1 MFFIAMEDRDYIDGL
16 IGIYELNNVAL
27 LRDAYIESY
36 MASAENYKTLRAEL
50 ESPEKATLAYP
61 DFVRKAVRRSV
72 LDWKAFRPEKVMAM
86 AAKEGIPE
94 EDRKQVV
101 DHVGQ
106 EFRGLHEGNTI
117 RYRLRLQER
126 LLPPTRWIQ
135 QRWLLRVI
143 RHGSS
148 LAPRARA
155 ISGPPTVLATS
166 RLWRIS
172 STVGL
177 PGSIRSGGHGSSARQ
192 RRQTKARQE
201 GRNARPWAPAL
212 YLRAHR

>member
-135 QRWLLRVI
+135 RRWLLRVK
-143 RHGSS
+143 GME
-148 LAPRARA
+148 ARL
-155 ISGPPTVLATS
+155 SQERGRSRVPQRYWQRR
-166 RLWRIS
+166 RLWRTS

-177 PGSIRSGGHGSSARQ
+177 PAQFAAGVRFQCSTATANQSATRRAQ
-192 RRQTKARQE
+192 R
-201 GRNARPWAPAL
+201 
-212 YLRAHR
+212 

>member
-86 AAKEGIPE
+86 AANEGIP
-94 EDRKQVV
+94 
-101 DHVGQ
+101 
-106 EFRGLHEGNTI
+106 
-117 RYRLRLQER
+117 
-126 LLPPTRWIQ
+126 
-135 QRWLLRVI
+135 
-143 RHGSS
+143 
-148 LAPRARA
+148 
-155 ISGPPTVLATS
+155 
-166 RLWRIS
+166 
-172 STVGL
+172 
-177 PGSIRSGGHGSSARQ
+177 
-192 RRQTKARQE
+192 
-201 GRNARPWAPAL
+201 
-212 YLRAHR
+212 